1 MNYRRRV
8 SAYVVGIAAAFA
20 LAVLPSV
27 ARSQSAGMGGASSS
41 AGASGASDQNVDD
54 ATLQHVAK
62 AYVAVRHITN
72 DTKDRL
78 ARTQDN
84 SEQRQIAS
92 QAEAQKLSVVKQEGI
107 DPQQY
112 NKVLMMVQ
120 NDPALQQK
128 FMHYVSASGGA

>member
-1 MNYRRRV
+1 MNYQRRV
-8 SAYVVGIAAAFA
+8 SAYVVGVAAAFA
-20 LAVLPSV
+20 LAVVPGV
-27 ARSQSAGMGGASSS
+27 ARSQSAAMGGASS
-41 AGASGASDQNVDD
+41 AAASGASDQKVDD

-72 DTKDRL
+72 DTKERL

-84 SEQRQIAS
+84 SEQQQIAS

-120 NDPALQQK
+120 NDPDLQQK
-128 FMHYVSASGGA
+128 FLHYVNASGGA